1 MLRPRRRPP
10 SPLCRA
16 TASTDTCCAG
26 NDGSQKELVTAW
38 ALFISVML
46 LIIAFLA
53 SYFLKERK
61 IEAVHETVIS
71 IFAGPFSSDRCLTER
86 DIFADIARSLPQA

>member
-1 MLRPRRRPP
+1 MPNLADYR
-10 SPLCRA
+10 
-16 TASTDTCCAG
+16 CCFTG
-26 NDGSQKELVTAW
+26 SDGSQKELVAAW

-71 IFAGPFSSDRCLTER
+71 IFAGPLTR
-86 DIFADIARSLPQA
+86 RALTLVPLFA